1 MPRHI
6 VAITGASGALY
17 ARRVVTQILRAGR
30 ECHLCITPHGHRL
43 LHDELGIEVVS
54 PEGLC
59 TFAELP
65 EGADPKQH
73 GLIYH
78 QTRDVGAAIG
88 SGSFRHDGMVVVPCS
103 SRTLNTIAT
112 GTGETLVARAATCA
126 LKERMKLVIAHRET
140 PLTLIDIRAMETLTL
155 CGAIICPC
163 NPGLYL
169 LPRSVEEVVD
179 MVAGRLL
186 DLLGVSHSLNVRWEE
201 HLAADRHPPHPR
213 A

>member
-17 ARRVVTQILRAGR
+17 AQRVVTEILRAGR

-43 LHDELGIEVVS
+43 LHDEMGIEVVS
-54 PEGLC
+54 REGLC

-65 EGADPKQH
+65 EGSNPADH

-112 GTGETLVARAATCA
+112 GTGETLVVRAATCA
-126 LKERMKLVIAHRET
+126 LKERMRLVIAHRET

-169 LPRSVEEVVD
+169 LPKSVGEVVD

-186 DLLGVSHSLNVRWEE
+186 DLIDVPHELKVRWEE
-201 HLAADRHPPHPR
+201 HLNDSHPAQFDH
-213 A
+213 